1 MKPGFTLFTYILWNT
16 NCVVQNIAVLNFWKN
31 IHLRHPNWHQSLRKM
46 HLKCLRS
53 DLFLH
58 KKSHATDAHF
68 VLNYKRQT
76 FFLPARHTELSLL
89 SRAGDLAGT
98 VSKEPPG
105 NPISVSRL
113 MLLMYMG
120 RLLIPTPAASLETQR
135 IVNMVRES
143 SWTLLCMNAKYLEH
157 WYGSGDPLAFVSIH
171 VPLHNILMIK
181 NQF

>member
-1 MKPGFTLFTYILWNT
+1 
-16 NCVVQNIAVLNFWKN
+16 
-31 IHLRHPNWHQSLRKM
+31 M
-46 HLKCLRS
+46 HLKHLRS

-58 KKSHATDAHF
+58 KKSHTADAHF
-68 VLNYKRQT
+68 VLNYDLQT
-76 FFLPARHTELSLL
+76 SFLPARHTELPLL
-89 SRAGDLAGT
+89 SGAEDLAGT

-113 MLLMYMG
+113 MLLMYIG

-157 WYGSGDPLAFVSIH
+157 WYGSGDSLVFVSIH

-181 NQF
+181 NQISPSDMPADSSEVSQLLPNAKFNPEFCKNKVIKNPSPPNL

>member
-1 MKPGFTLFTYILWNT
+1 
-16 NCVVQNIAVLNFWKN
+16 
-31 IHLRHPNWHQSLRKM
+31 M

-58 KKSHATDAHF
+58 KKSHTADAHF
-68 VLNYKRQT
+68 VLNYKLQT
-76 FFLPARHTELSLL
+76 FFLPARHTELPLL
-89 SRAGDLAGT
+89 SGAEDLAGT

-113 MLLMYMG
+113 MLLMYIG

-157 WYGSGDPLAFVSIH
+157 WYGSGDSLAFVSIH

-181 NQF
+181 NQILPSDMPADSSEVSQLLPNAEFKPEFCKNKVIKNPRPPNL

>member
-1 MKPGFTLFTYILWNT
+1 MEPCLTLFAYILGNT
-16 NCVVQNIAVLNFWKN
+16 NCAVQNIAVLNFCKN
-31 IHLRHPNWHQSLRKM
+31 THWRHLNWHQSLKNVCALTCFCTRNHMPQM
-46 HLKCLRS
+46 HT
-53 DLFLH
+53 LFSTTNFRH
-58 KKSHATDAHF
+58 
-68 VLNYKRQT
+68 
-76 FFLPARHTELSLL
+76 FFLPARHTELPLL
-89 SRAGDLAGT
+89 SGAEDLAGT

-120 RLLIPTPAASLETQR
+120 RLLIPTPAAPLETQR

-157 WYGSGDPLAFVSIH
+157 WYGSEDSLAFVSIH

-181 NQF
+181 NQI